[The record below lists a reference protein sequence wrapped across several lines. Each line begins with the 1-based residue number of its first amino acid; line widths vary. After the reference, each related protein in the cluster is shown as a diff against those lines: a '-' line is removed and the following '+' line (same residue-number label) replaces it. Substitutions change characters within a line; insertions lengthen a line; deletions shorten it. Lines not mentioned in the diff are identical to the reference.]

1 MVVKK
6 KYIYTCVAKFQLHR
20 DSRLPRAS
28 LEASTGML
36 RVIFGIWRVEKGGV
50 KTGSLPGCG
59 LALSPVSSRGEK
71 KKKNNNNKCLTFI
84 LFLLCSLI
92 LPLNSPRL
100 FRLGKPCLPSI
111 LFLLSSLLLLSLL
124 HFLPR
129 LFRHSFCRFPAPP
142 PYPCRTGLFT
152 PGLAFEAIVKK
163 QIQKL
168 KEPTLKCIDMV
179 VNELTFTIQKCSQ
192 KVKKKRKR
200 NQMLLSLVKCA
211 GGGRPMAG
219 LIRPLLTLRYFVLQ
233 FKMWEA

>member
-1 MVVKK
+1 MSHFHFVPSVQFDLA
-6 KYIYTCVAKFQLHR
+6 TQL
-20 DSRLPRAS
+20 SSSFSSGKTLPPIHPFSTLFPSAS
-28 LEASTGML
+28 FASP
-36 RVIFGIWRVEKGGV
+36 FP
-50 KTGSLPGCG
+50 SPP
-59 LALSPVSSRGEK
+59 LSS
-71 KKKNNNNKCLTFI
+71 
-84 LFLLCSLI
+84 
-92 LPLNSPRL
+92 
-100 FRLGKPCLPSI
+100 
-111 LFLLSSLLLLSLL
+111 FLLS
-124 HFLPR
+124 FPR
-129 LFRHSFCRFPAPP
+129 AT

-192 KVKKKRKR
+192 KVKKKRKI
-200 NQMLLSLVKCA
+200 NKMLFSLVKYA